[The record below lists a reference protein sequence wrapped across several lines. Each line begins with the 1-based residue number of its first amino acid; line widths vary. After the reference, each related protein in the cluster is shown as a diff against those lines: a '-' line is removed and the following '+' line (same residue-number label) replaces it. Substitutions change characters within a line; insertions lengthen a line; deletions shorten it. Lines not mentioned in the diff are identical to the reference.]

1 MTNPPLPDILNTV
14 KIGRWEAFGMIEKR
28 GASIDVFKCVFWAR
42 TALVT
47 AIIAG
52 IAIIAFL

>member
-1 MTNPPLPDILNTV
+1 
-14 KIGRWEAFGMIEKR
+14 MIEKR